1 MTIRGIAH
9 RGYPVNYPEN
19 TLSSFQAA
27 IDLGFSHMELDVHMS
42 KDGIPVV
49 MHDHTIDRM
58 TNGTGEIR
66 DYTLEELKQFTIHSE
81 EKIPTLEEVL
91 TIAKDRIIVSIELK
105 KPKLYPGIEQE
116 IYDIITKFEM
126 EDQVYVISFNHDS
139 LLKLRAIS
147 DEIQLGPLVNK
158 VRPSH
163 FRLIKKMNARY
174 FAVNCKAIKEK
185 HIKKCESMEVQLV
198 VWTVNTIEQMKSFK
212 AYPSILITTDELER
226 YKALSLG

>member
-66 DYTLEELKQFTIHSE
+66 DYTVEELKKFTISTN
-81 EKIPTLEEVL
+81 EKIPTLEEAL
-91 TIAKDRIIVSIELK
+91 QLAIDRIMVSIELK
-105 KPKLYPGIEQE
+105 KPKLYPGIEQKVYE
-116 IYDIITKFEM
+116 LIKKLEM
-126 EDQVYVISFNHDS
+126 EDQTYVISFNHEA
-139 LLKLRAIS
+139 LRKLRKLS
-147 DEIQLGPLVNK
+147 DDIQIGPLVNK
-158 VRPSH
+158 VRRAH
-163 FRLIKKMNARY
+163 YRLIQKLNANY
-174 FAVNCKAIKEK
+174 FAVKYNAIKER
-185 HIKKCESMEVQLV
+185 HIRKCENMGVQLV
-198 VWTVNTIEQMKSFK
+198 VWTINSKEEMKK
-212 AYPSILITTDELER
+212 MKQYPSILITTDELET
-226 YKALSLG
+226 YKEISL